1 MFYSCR
7 KYKIKIKLKNAWARR
22 HFLFLNLSSVYL
34 ISASLL
40 NIENLF
46 FLFYMNIVEF
56 FVKHTDKLKKT
67 NLLISPPLSDK
78 YFTSYVQ

>member
-22 HFLFLNLSSVYL
+22 HFLSSNLSSVHL
-34 ISASLL
+34 IPASLL

-46 FLFYMNIVEF
+46 FLFHMNIVKF
-56 FVKHTDKLKKT
+56 FVKHLDKLKKT
-67 NLLISPPLSDK
+67 NLLTSPPL
-78 YFTSYVQ
+78 